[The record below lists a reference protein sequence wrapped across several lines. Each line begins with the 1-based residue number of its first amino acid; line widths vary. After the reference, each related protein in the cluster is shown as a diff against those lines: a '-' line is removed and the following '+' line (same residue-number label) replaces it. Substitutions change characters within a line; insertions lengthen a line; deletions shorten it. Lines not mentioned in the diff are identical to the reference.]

1 MSRPVV
7 SVIMAACNAADTI
20 VEAIDSILRQ
30 TWENLE
36 LIVIDDG
43 STDATASIVN
53 GFHDPRIR
61 FISNE
66 SNVGL
71 ARSLQ
76 RGTGAAT
83 GRFMARMDADDL
95 SHPQRLE
102 KQVAFLDSRPR
113 VGFAGTSFD
122 LMDEQSRVLGRRVR
136 PATDEF
142 LQRQLLVWNPFC
154 HGSVMIRRELLRA
167 SGGYDENFPSAMDF
181 DLWLRLAERTCA
193 AIMPEVLYSWRVRP
207 DSMTHAHRA
216 RQDAFA
222 RRALELAWQRR
233 VTGADALGRALFSQ
247 FTDSAM
253 SAEHCAIWA
262 REALRQQRTAAAA
275 RLLARSLA
283 LDPFNARLRAGLRRA
298 PAACLRTVKRYL
310 TRRLVEEKRP
320 FSRNP
325 EEWLRVH

>member
-1 MSRPVV
+1 MSRPAV
-7 SVIMAACNAADTI
+7 SVVMAACNAASTI

-30 TWENLE
+30 TWEDLE
-36 LIVIDDG
+36 LIVVDDG
-43 STDATASIVN
+43 STDATASVVN
-53 GFHDPRIR
+53 GFRDPRVRLIR
-61 FISNE
+61 NTR
-66 SNVGL
+66 NMGL

-83 GRFMARMDADDL
+83 GRFTARMDADDL

-102 KQVAFLDSRPR
+102 KQVAFLEIRPR

-122 LMDEQSRVLGRRVR
+122 LIDEQSRVLDRRLR
-136 PATDEF
+136 PAGDEF

-154 HGSVMIRRELLRA
+154 HGSVMIRTELLRA
-167 SGGYDENFPSAMDF
+167 AGGYDASFPSAMDF

-207 DSMTHAHRA
+207 DSMTHAHRT

-233 VTGADALGRALFSQ
+233 VTGTDALGRALSTQ

-253 SAEHCAIWA
+253 PAEHCAIWA
-262 REALRQQRTAAAA
+262 REALRQRRTGAAA

-283 LDPFNARLRAGLRRA
+283 LDPFNARLRAGLKHA
-298 PAACLRTVKRYL
+298 PAACLRAARSCL

-325 EEWLRVH
+325 EEWLGVH